1 MDAPKSC
8 TPEEVAT
15 VNVISAKDL
24 LGSNYCYLDVRTPEE
39 FSKSH
44 IDHAFNVP
52 YMFITQE
59 VIWMGSS
66 NIQFIDSSL
75 ILKKDDHIIVGCNS
89 GGRGV
94 RACVDL
100 IEAGY
105 ENVSNMEGGYSA
117 WVDAGLTSS
126 GDKPAEELKSKFRP

>member
-1 MDAPKSC
+1 VFGNSC
-8 TPEEVAT
+8 TPEDVAT
-15 VNVISAKDL
+15 VNVIAAKDL
-24 LGSNYCYLDVRTPEE
+24 LGSNHCYLDVRTPEE

-44 IDHAFNVP
+44 SHHAFNVP

-59 VIWMGSS
+59 GRVK
-66 NIQFIDSSL
+66 NPEFLKEVSL

-117 WVDAGLTSS
+117 WVDAGLTPA
-126 GDKPAEELKSKFRP
+126 GDKPAEELKTFCKFRP

>member
-8 TPEEVAT
+8 TPEDVAT
-15 VNVISAKDL
+15 VNVIAAKDL
-24 LGSNYCYLDVRTPEE
+24 LGSNHCYLDVRTPEE

-44 IDHAFNVP
+44 IDDAFNAP

-59 VIWMGSS
+59 GKVK
-66 NIQFIDSSL
+66 NPEFLKEVSL

-100 IEAGY
+100 IEAVSLLIY
-105 ENVSNMEGGYSA
+105 YKNVF
-117 WVDAGLTSS
+117 GLICQI
-126 GDKPAEELKSKFRP
+126 

>member
-59 VIWMGSS
+59 GTEFLKEV
-66 NIQFIDSSL
+66 SL

-117 WVDAGLTSS
+117 WVDAGLTSAR
-126 GDKPAEELKSKFRP
+126 DKPAEELKSKFRP